1 MTTGQT
7 IRLVLQALVFI
18 AWAFMMYRMLF
29 TIHARDADQTGGPFP
44 STGGF
49 MAQLKFWLSSEEDR
63 NDRKTLFFLTFVLV
77 TMIAID
83 VLAARGG

>member
-1 MTTGQT
+1 MTTAGI

-29 TIHARDADQTGGPFP
+29 TLRARNEDQTGGAFP

-49 MAQLKFWLSSEEDR
+49 MTQLKYWLSSEEDR
-63 NDRKTLFFLTFVLV
+63 QDRKTLLFLTFVL
-77 TMIAID
+77 IAMNAMNI
-83 VLAARGG
+83 LL